1 MSQGDNIETERVFG
15 LPFRT
20 NLELMGIRFLD
31 AGGDGSGA
39 GDGDDEDDSDDEQ
52 GSGAGDDADEQ
63 HSDSDEDEDE
73 DEGFDGDFDAKR
85 ARRTI
90 DRLRRE
96 AKAAKADAAA
106 AKQGGPDTSAIQAE
120 NLRLKVAL
128 KTGLDADLA
137 DRLKGTTE
145 DELLE
150 DAQKLLDRFYPEEK
164 KLPNR
169 QPKPRLRGGKDPD
182 EEPELT
188 ADDIVKKALGR

>member
-1 MSQGDNIETERVFG
+1 MSQGDNTETGHEFG

-20 NLELMGIRFLD
+20 TLDLRGFRFID

-39 GDGDDEDDSDDEQ
+39 GGDADDESDDEQ
-52 GSGAGDDADEQ
+52 GSDDDDNPKGQGSEE
-63 HSDSDEDEDE
+63 EDED
-73 DEGFDGDFDAKR
+73 DEGFDGEFDAKR

-96 AKAAKADAAA
+96 NKAAKQAAEA
-106 AKQGGPDTSAIQAE
+106 AKNGGPDVAAVQAE

-137 DRLKGTTE
+137 DRLRGTTE

-150 DAQKLLDRFYPEEK
+150 DAQKLLDRFYPDEK
-164 KLPNR
+164 KLPTR
-169 QPKPRLRGGKDPD
+169 QPKPRLRGGSDPD
-182 EEPELT
+182 DEPDLS

>member
-1 MSQGDNIETERVFG
+1 MSQGDTIETERVFG
-15 LPFRT
+15 LPFRST
-20 NLELMGIRFLD
+20 LELRGFRFLD

-39 GDGDDEDDSDDEQ
+39 GDGDDEGDSDDEQ
-52 GSGAGDDADEQ
+52 GSDAGDDADEQ
-63 HSDSDEDEDE
+63 SSDGDDSD

-96 AKAAKADAAA
+96 AKAAKAAAA
-106 AKQGGPDTSAIQAE
+106 AASEKGGPDTAAIQAE

-137 DRLKGTTE
+137 DRLKGSTE

-150 DAQKLLDRFYPEEK
+150 DAQKLLDRFYPDEK
-164 KLPNR
+164 KLPTR
-169 QPKPRLRGGKDPD
+169 QPKPRLRGGSDPD
-182 EEPELT
+182 DEPELT
-188 ADDIVKKALGR
+188 ADDIVSKALSR